1 MRSLKILS
9 LSQKPDGSRVAD
21 VCDAADALG
30 LPLRAYFPA
39 EPWNA
44 NWKAGDTVEVDA
56 REKTSATGN
65 RYLSLYPTAALAN
78 EEPRTMADDDAIR
91 VLSKFVEARLNTI
104 ERKLDQLL
112 GINDN
117 QPNFSPDAR
126 A

>member
-44 NWKAGDTVEVDA
+44 GWKAGDTVEVDA